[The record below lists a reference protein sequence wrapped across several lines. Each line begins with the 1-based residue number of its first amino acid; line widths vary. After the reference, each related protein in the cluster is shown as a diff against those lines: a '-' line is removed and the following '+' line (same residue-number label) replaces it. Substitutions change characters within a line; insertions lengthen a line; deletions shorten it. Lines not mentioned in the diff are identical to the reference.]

1 MNLKLKPNFKL
12 NLKKLNP
19 YAIIEMDSDSDSDDI
34 HSSDDNEE

>member
-19 YAIIEMDSDSDSDDI
+19 NAIIEMDSDSD
-34 HSSDDNEE
+34 DNEE